1 MIIDIH
7 QHITYNDYPQFS
19 KLVAHGPFTAKDLL
33 KDMDKWGIDK
43 SVVLPITNPENIDY
57 FGVAGNQEVIT
68 ECNKHSDRLIPFC
81 NIDPRSILNNPK
93 ADFSGLMKLF
103 KDLGCKG
110 IGEVCANMPVTSPL
124 YKNLF
129 NHAGEEKLPVL
140 FHLSPK
146 KGGLYGMI
154 DNAALSGLEEVLKE
168 FPKTIFIGH
177 APSFWNAIDADV
189 TTPKLRNRYPKG
201 KITNKGPLWS
211 LMEKYPNMY
220 GDFSAG
226 SGHNALTRD
235 PATGIEFLKKFNKKI
250 FYGTDMFFKKEEP
263 PLHLTMMQN
272 ALENKKI
279 SKTVYENI
287 MHRNFERIF
296 K

>member
-7 QHITYNDYPQFS
+7 QHITYAKYPQFS
-19 KLVAHGPFTAKDLL
+19 KLVAHGSFTAKDLL

-43 SVVLPITNPENIDY
+43 SVILPLTNPDNIDY
-57 FGVAGNQEVIT
+57 FGVTGNQETIT
-68 ECNKHSDRLIPFC
+68 ECQKHSDRLIPFC
-81 NIDPRSILNNPK
+81 NIDPRSIMNNPK

-110 IGEVCANMPVTSPL
+110 IGEVCANMPVTNPL

-129 NHAGEEKLPVL
+129 YHAGEQKMPIL

-154 DNAALSGLEEVLKE
+154 DKPGLPGLEEVLKE

-177 APSFWNAIDADV
+177 APSFWNSNDADV
-189 TTPKLRNRYPKG
+189 ITPKDRNGYPKG
-201 KITNKGPLWS
+201 PIKNKGRLWT
-211 LMEKYPNMY
+211 LMETYPNLY

-235 PATGIEFLKKFNKKI
+235 PEKGIEFLKKFNKKI
-250 FYGTDMFFKKEEP
+250 FFGTDMFMKKKNP
-263 PLHLTMMQN
+263 PEHLPMMQN
-272 ALENKKI
+272 ALKEKKI

-287 MHRNFERIF
+287 MHKNFERVF